1 MVARHLL
8 GRLHKLIALAVF
20 AVALTSV
27 DAFPLLPAHAQ
38 GQAVLLGVLS
48 RIPDVASSRTEINFR
63 DWKAI
68 EIAYPPARKPTSTEE
83 FLRARAKE
91 SATTDQALA
100 LWWQVWA
107 NTSSDSELNRYA
119 ARANELQ
126 TSIGIS
132 IADLTHDLSFGTL
145 PTQTLALFGSI
156 NTEAVVTALKTK
168 GYTKDPRT
176 DVSLWCGSKGCD
188 AGAEMDPSKR
198 EVNPFGGN
206 LGRNQPILVLP
217 DALISS
223 PDSTVTQANANALAG
238 TTPTLAADPAY
249 LAASEAV
256 LSKGT
261 LLQAM
266 FWDIPVL
273 EKELGQLPNDLLL
286 LRSQNPDLVKER
298 VKDYIELPK
307 FNLLMVADVATD
319 TEQIVYF
326 ALVYDNR
333 ADADIAAAA
342 IPKRLATAVSEVTKK
357 PWRDQLE
364 SRGITAI
371 TAEVV
376 EITPV
381 GSTSALPVVLIKFAT
396 PKATAEQILAFRNNP
411 NASAGAVTRPGFVYR
426 LFISA
431 TQRKDLSWLSY
442 ISREELENAF
452 K

>member
-1 MVARHLL
+1 MIARHLL
-8 GRLHKLIALAVF
+8 GRLHKLITLAVF
-20 AVALTSV
+20 VVTLTSIN
-27 DAFPLLPAHAQ
+27 ALPLLPAHAQ
-38 GQAVLLGVLS
+38 GQPVLLEVLS
-48 RIPDVASSRTEINFR
+48 RIPDVASSRTKISFR

-68 EIAYPPARKPTSTEE
+68 EIAYPPARKPITTEE
-83 FLRARAKE
+83 FLRAGAKE

-107 NTSSDSELNRYA
+107 NTSFDSDLNRYA

-145 PTQTLALFGSI
+145 PTQTMALFGSI
-156 NTEAVVTALKTK
+156 NTEAVATALKTK

-188 AGAEMDPSKR
+188 AGTEVNPSKR

-217 DALISS
+217 EALISS
-223 PDSTVTQANANALAG
+223 PDSTVMQANANALAG

-261 LLQAM
+261 LLQAL
-266 FWDIPVL
+266 FWDVPLL
-273 EKELGQLPNDLLL
+273 EEQFGQLPNNLLL
-286 LRSQNPDLVKER
+286 LRRQNPDLVKEL

-307 FNLLMVADVATD
+307 FSLLMIADVATD

-333 ADADIAAAA
+333 VDADIAALA
-342 IPKRLATAVSEVTKK
+342 IPKRITTTVSFVTKK
-357 PWRDQLE
+357 PWREQLE
-364 SRGITAI
+364 SRGVTAI
-371 TAEVV
+371 TSEVV
-376 EITPV
+376 EISPV
-381 GSTSALPVVLIKFAT
+381 GLTSARPVVLIKFAT
-396 PKATAEQILAFRNNP
+396 PKATAEQVLAFRNNP
-411 NASAGAVTRPGFVYR
+411 NSSAGAVTRPSFVYR
-426 LFISA
+426 LLIGA
-431 TQRKDLSWLSY
+431 AEREDLAWLSY
-442 ISREELENAF
+442 IRREELENAT